1 MDGKALAATV
11 RGEVARD
18 VAALGVPVGLATV
31 LVGDDPASAIYV
43 RMKREACAE
52 AGIESIHHELSA
64 DTSEAD
70 LLALV
75 ADLNADPR
83 VTGILTQLPLPE
95 QIDEDRVINAIDPMK
110 DVDGFHPANAGFL
123 LQGRPTLVAATPSG
137 VMEIL
142 RHYEVELE
150 GARAVVVGR
159 SNIVGKPMALLL
171 LAENATVTLAHSRT
185 RDLGALVREA
195 DVVVA
200 AVGRAGMITAEMVRP
215 GATVIDV
222 GINRVDGKVVGDVA
236 EDVREVAG
244 LLTPVPGG
252 VGPDDDRGPFAQHGS
267 CRSLPVRGS
276 CLSAAL
282 GAKVGLVASSKTAPF
297 PGVVRVLKEERWQRA
312 PSSGSRTKR
321 ATASFRA
328 RAGTTCSSTIRRSR
342 WTATGRSKKDR
353 RWSSRSRKARRVSRH
368 ERPHASVTG
377 DLLVTTLAGPQQ
389 GPVLLLPLIDWEA
402 KWRSPETTY
411 CT

>member
-1 MDGKALAATV
+1 MVGADGVELVVRSEREMLTLVATAAILEPVIGITTRHSLSMDPHLDPDVPKWGDSSEVVSRPVTATLMDGKALAATV
-11 RGEVARD
+11 RGEVTRD

-31 LVGDDPASAIYV
+31 LVGEDPASAIYV

-185 RDLGALVREA
+185 RDLGSLVREA

-252 VGPDDDRGPFAQHGS
+252 VGPMTI
-267 CRSLPVRGS
+267 
-276 CLSAAL
+276 AAL
-282 GAKVGLVASSKTAPF
+282 LRNT
-297 PGVVRVLKEERWQRA
+297 VRA
-312 PSSGSRTKR
+312 
-321 ATASFRA
+321 A
-328 RAGTTCSSTIRRSR
+328 RYQS
-342 WTATGRSKKDR
+342 
-353 RWSSRSRKARRVSRH
+353 
-368 ERPHASVTG
+368 G
-377 DLLVTTLAGPQQ
+377 DLAF
-389 GPVLLLPLIDWEA
+389 PL
-402 KWRSPETTY
+402 R
-411 CT
+411 